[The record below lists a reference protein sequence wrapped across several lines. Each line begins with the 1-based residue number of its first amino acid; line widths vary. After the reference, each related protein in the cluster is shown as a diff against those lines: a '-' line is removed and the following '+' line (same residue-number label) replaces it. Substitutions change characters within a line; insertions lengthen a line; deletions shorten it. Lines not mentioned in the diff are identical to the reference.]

1 MNDFLDKAK
10 DLVAGNK
17 DKVKE
22 GIDKASDVVEEK
34 AGDKAGLVEQAA
46 EKAKDAVDGL

>member
-17 DKVKE
+17 EKVKE
-22 GIDKASDVVEEK
+22 GIDKVSDVVEEK
-34 AGDKAGLVEQAA
+34 AGDKAGLVQQAT
-46 EKAKDAVDGL
+46 EKVKDAVDDL

>member
-17 DKVKE
+17 DKVKD
-22 GIDKASDVVEEK
+22 GIDKASDVAEEK
-34 AGDKAGLVEQAA
+34 AGDKAGLVQQAA
-46 EKAKDAVDGL
+46 EKAKDIVDGL